1 MSVSSI
7 LQTKGNTVIA
17 ASATDSVHTIAKTL
31 AEHRIGAVLVLSP
44 SRQIEGIISERDIV
58 REIATHGPDILHKPA
73 SMIMTR
79 NVKTCTSADSEETLV
94 NLMTSNRIRHL
105 PVVDNGTLQGMISIG
120 DVVKFRMQQIETEA
134 ADLKEY
140 IRTAG

>member
-1 MSVSSI
+1 MAVSSI
-7 LQTKGNTVIA
+7 LQTKGNAVFA
-17 ASATDSVHTIAKTL
+17 ASASDTVQTVAKTL

-44 SRQIEGIISERDIV
+44 SRHIEGIISERDIV

-73 SMIMTR
+73 STIMTR